1 VSVDVRGAI
10 LCIHQENAMS
20 KDDVPITDPKEYD
33 RSTGQRVEK
42 KPEKPESPQ
51 QEHENEDQG

>member
-1 VSVDVRGAI
+1 VRGAI